1 MMIMMMMVM
10 MMMMTMMMM
19 TMAMANMI
27 SILNLTRNIFIIYI
41 YIHMRMYIYIYI
53 LYIYI
58 YIRICLYIYV
68 CKHPPMGSLL
78 LTTWSTWKLKYLQLA
93 MQVSMVWVDMQTQY
107 GSIWPPNTISSN
119 VKRGFLFKGNI
130 GGINVNGGIQYWNF
144 KWWLFNLWGTP
155 LFKLHRRFQASRS
168 ASNNKRKKEG
178 RLRISNMALGYFEV
192 EHVEIWVYTKTN
204 VAFLVRCLSK
214 SSSKRWELI
223 D

>member
-1 MMIMMMMVM
+1 M
-10 MMMMTMMMM
+10 
-19 TMAMANMI
+19 
-27 SILNLTRNIFIIYI
+27 FI
-41 YIHMRMYIYIYI
+41 
-53 LYIYI
+53 
-58 YIRICLYIYV
+58 YIYV
-68 CKHPPMGSLL
+68 CKHPPMDSLL

-93 MQVSMVWVDMQTQY
+93 MQISMVWVDMQTQY